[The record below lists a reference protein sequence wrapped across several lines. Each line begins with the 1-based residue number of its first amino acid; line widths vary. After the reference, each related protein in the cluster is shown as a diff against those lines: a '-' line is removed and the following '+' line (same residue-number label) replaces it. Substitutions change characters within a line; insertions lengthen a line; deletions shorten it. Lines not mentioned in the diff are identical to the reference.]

1 MNGSMTAIND
11 GKYVMVPIPDPKLG
25 PRKVDIPSLYDTEC
39 YRLKYE
45 YKTGLPIF
53 PYAALVRAG
62 AEVTIVCLSSL
73 TSVHLLC

>member
-1 MNGSMTAIND
+1 
-11 GKYVMVPIPDPKLG
+11 
-25 PRKVDIPSLYDTEC
+25 VDIPSLYDTEC